1 MKGSAFPIALIAAL
15 AVWTGCKHK
24 QAEDS
29 EVTTFV
35 LSDTMLASITIDTIV
50 VKPVENELRLRGKV
64 MRQANDTWIMVSVPE
79 NVMACVK
86 EGGTADISTDSRP
99 GRIFHG
105 RIDRTSNGTAIRI
118 RPGTAL
124 KPGTSANVLLRY
136 HEGSAMPAIPS
147 SAVISDK
154 GKNFVMVF
162 RDKFNI
168 DTREIKVAK
177 ALHETSY
184 IRGGLRAGE
193 RIISRNQLQIYDALK
208 K

>member
-1 MKGSAFPIALIAAL
+1 MKGSAFPIALIAL
-15 AVWTGCKHK
+15 TVWTGCKHK

-35 LSDTMLASITIDTIV
+35 LSDTMLASITIDTTV
-50 VKPVENELRLRGKV
+50 VRPVENELRLRGKV
-64 MRQANDTWIMVSVPE
+64 IRQGNDVWIMVSLPE
-79 NVMACVK
+79 NVMACVTD
-86 EGGTADISTDSRP
+86 GSTADISTGSHPDKV
-99 GRIFHG
+99 FHG
-105 RIDRTSNGTAIRI
+105 RIYKASGDTAIRI
-118 RPGTAL
+118 RPDVPL
-124 KPGTSANVLLRY
+124 KPGTYADVLLRY
-136 HEGSAMPAIPS
+136 HEGSALPAIPS

-208 K
+208 E

>member
-1 MKGSAFPIALIAAL
+1 MKGSAFPIALIAL
-15 AVWTGCKHK
+15 TVWTGCKHK

-35 LSDTMLASITIDTIV
+35 LSDTMLASITIDTTV
-50 VKPVENELRLRGKV
+50 VRPVENELRLRGKV
-64 MRQANDTWIMVSVPE
+64 MRQGNDVWIMVSLPE
-79 NVMACVK
+79 NVMACVTD
-86 EGGTADISTDSRP
+86 GGTADISTGSHPDKV
-99 GRIFHG
+99 FHG
-105 RIDRTSNGTAIRI
+105 RINKASGDTAIRI
-118 RPGTAL
+118 RPDAPL
-124 KPGTSANVLLRY
+124 KPGTYADVLLRY
-136 HEGSAMPAIPS
+136 HEGSALPAIPS

-208 K
+208 E